1 MPWFR
6 LEDSFYANP
15 KVTLAGNAAVGLWV
29 RCATWSATHL
39 TDGHIPAHIVRGFGS
54 KRETEALTSARLWV
68 PVGDEFVIADWFE
81 YQPSA
86 LEVKERRKRDAERKR
101 AGRETQART
110 GKPRNRAGQYT
121 TPEDPFP

>member
-15 KVTLAGNAAVGLWV
+15 KVMAAGNPAIGLWV
-29 RCATWSATHL
+29 RSATWSAAQL
-39 TDGHIPAHIVRGFGS
+39 TDGHIPGHIAASFGS
-54 KRETEALTSARLWV
+54 RREADALTTARLWV
-68 PVGDEFVIADWFE
+68 PVGDEFVIADWLE

-110 GKPRNRAGQYT
+110 GKPRNETGQWT
-121 TPEDPFP
+121 

>member
-15 KVTLAGNAAVGLWV
+15 KVMEAGNAAVGLWV
-29 RCATWSATHL
+29 RCSTWSAAQL
-39 TDGHIPAHIVRGFGS
+39 TDGHIPAHIVTSFGAR
-54 KRETEALTSARLWV
+54 READALTTARLWV
-68 PVGDEFVIADWFE
+68 PCDGEFVIADWLD

-101 AGRETQART
+101 KGRETQART
-110 GKPRNRAGQYT
+110 GRNRDDNGRWAD
-121 TPEDPFP
+121 EHD

>member
-15 KVTLAGNAAVGLWV
+15 KVMAAGNPAIGLWV
-29 RCATWSATHL
+29 RAATWSAAQL
-39 TDGHIPAHIVRGFGS
+39 TDGHIPAHIARGLGT
-54 KRETEALTSARLWV
+54 KREADALTTARLWV
-68 PVGDEFVIADWFE
+68 PCDGEFVIADWLE

-101 AGRETQART
+101 RGRETQMLDGRSRDEHGRWA
-110 GKPRNRAGQYT
+110 
-121 TPEDPFP
+121 PEP